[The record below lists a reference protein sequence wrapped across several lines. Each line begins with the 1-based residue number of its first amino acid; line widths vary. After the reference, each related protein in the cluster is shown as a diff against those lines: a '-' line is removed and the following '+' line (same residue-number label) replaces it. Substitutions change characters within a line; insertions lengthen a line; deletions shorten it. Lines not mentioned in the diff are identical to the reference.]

1 LGALVSIELVKGDFM
16 KRIRVVFLMSVLC
29 CVVYI
34 FGSCSK
40 QNNNPSSSPGPPD
53 TTTTPPATFD
63 ITSIHDT
70 YADVV
75 PFEYHQKWGSY
86 NVHDPSIKKFGDYY
100 YCYSTDVGYG
110 ITPPSG
116 IQIRKSKDVVQWTFV
131 GWVFNGLPL
140 KGKQYITSAGG
151 TPNQALWA
159 PYVMKVN
166 NEYRLYYSL
175 ASSTP
180 RLSVIG
186 MATASNPE
194 GPWTEKD
201 LVVASADD
209 ATIQTNAIDPTVVT
223 ASSGEEWMY
232 YGSAWNGIYILQLN
246 PATGLAL
253 TPGDKGKRIANR
265 GYTNGVYNGNIEAAE
280 VIYNQSLNKYFLF
293 IAYDWLETKYN
304 VRVCKADNPQGPFY
318 DYNGIDANANI
329 DHGPMIIAPYQFANH
344 GGWQGTAHC
353 SVFDDGNGDYFIAHQ
368 GRPSINKYFMDLHV
382 RKIFW
387 TDDGWP
393 VVSPERYAWEDN
405 TKVPIDSIT
414 GNWESII
421 LNYQVVPGY
430 ANEQTNPGLQTSVPL
445 TIDAGGIFNGDAG
458 SAWTYN
464 APWLQLKWSNGA
476 TAKVF
481 VQKGWDWENEKHTI
495 IFTGLNN
502 TGIAVWGKKK

>member
-1 LGALVSIELVKGDFM
+1 MGALVSIELVKGDFM

-209 ATIQTNAIDPTVVT
+209 ATIQTNAIEHV
-223 ASSGEEWMY
+223 G
-232 YGSAWNGIYILQLN
+232 
-246 PATGLAL
+246 
-253 TPGDKGKRIANR
+253 
-265 GYTNGVYNGNIEAAE
+265 
-280 VIYNQSLNKYFLF
+280 
-293 IAYDWLETKYN
+293 
-304 VRVCKADNPQGPFY
+304 RV
-318 DYNGIDANANI
+318 
-329 DHGPMIIAPYQFANH
+329 
-344 GGWQGTAHC
+344 
-353 SVFDDGNGDYFIAHQ
+353 
-368 GRPSINKYFMDLHV
+368 
-382 RKIFW
+382 
-387 TDDGWP
+387 
-393 VVSPERYAWEDN
+393 
-405 TKVPIDSIT
+405 
-414 GNWESII
+414 
-421 LNYQVVPGY
+421 
-430 ANEQTNPGLQTSVPL
+430 
-445 TIDAGGIFNGDAG
+445 
-458 SAWTYN
+458 
-464 APWLQLKWSNGA
+464 
-476 TAKVF
+476 AKP
-481 VQKGWDWENEKHTI
+481 
-495 IFTGLNN
+495 
-502 TGIAVWGKKK
+502 